1 MVWHTQTLFIRAD
14 YKLLYE
20 ATSDHSTVLD
30 NIKIFRQK
38 YAICFA
44 KSRFFRIFA
53 AQIDL
58 FRQLLTIIM
67 CHGRN
72 SKNQ

>member
-14 YKLLYE
+14 YMLLYE

-30 NIKIFRQK
+30 YIKIFRQK
-38 YAICFA
+38 HAICFA

-53 AQIDL
+53 AQFDL
-58 FRQLLTIIM
+58 LCQVDHIVI
-67 CHGRN
+67 N
-72 SKNQ
+72 

>member
-14 YKLLYE
+14 YMLLYE

-30 NIKIFRQK
+30 YIKIFQQK

-53 AQIDL
+53 AQFDL
-58 FRQLLTIIM
+58 FRQVGLIVI
-67 CHGRN
+67 N
-72 SKNQ
+72 